1 MPRAAHDRPTS
12 RNDGRAG
19 GDVEVDGR
27 ATADRTGGEVSE
39 VANAVIWLCSPG
51 SSLMTGHHIIL
62 DGGMTATA

>member
-1 MPRAAHDRPTS
+1 
-12 RNDGRAG
+12 
-19 GDVEVDGR
+19 VDGR